1 MLDLNLTLWIQMAL
15 FLVFAGIMNVL
26 FFRPVTKVL
35 AERRAYVAA
44 KHAEAKQ
51 DLSQIQALQQDYD
64 TRMKA
69 ARVEAQEAIASAV
82 AEAESKRQVLLTS
95 VKAEVG
101 EQIESARK
109 TIRAERDAALNELA
123 GDVSALATLIA
134 RKAGSEPA
142 AATATRGGNEA

>member
-15 FLVFAGIMNVL
+15 FLVFAGIMNAL

-35 AERRAYVAA
+35 EERRAYVAT

-123 GDVSALATLIA
+123 GDVSALANLIA
-134 RKAGSEPA
+134 RKAGAEPA
-142 AATATRGGNEA
+142 AVTATRGGNEA

>member
-15 FLVFAGIMNVL
+15 FLVFAGIMNVV
-26 FFRPVTKVL
+26 FFRPVTKIL
-35 AERRAYVAA
+35 EERRAYVAA

-51 DLSQIQALQQDYD
+51 DLSQIQALQEDYE

-109 TIRAERDAALNELA
+109 TIRAERDAALSELA
-123 GDVSALATLIA
+123 GDVSALASLIA
-134 RKAGSEPA
+134 RKAGAEPA
-142 AATATRGGNEA
+142 AVTATRGGNEA